1 MAIRVISLTNEVNIS
16 AQIGDTIW
24 ITQLKN
30 AQSGLN
36 HPSAS
41 SSKKMTK
48 FGVITNVDQ
57 INNMIEYEE
66 TEAMSDIDLNQI
78 LSSEENYFFF
88 SKNQSVNTSGI
99 SGYYASVEYR
109 NYSKKEAEIFATGT
123 NYAPSS
129 K

>member
-1 MAIRVISLTNEVNIS
+1 
-16 AQIGDTIW
+16 
-24 ITQLKN
+24 
-30 AQSGLN
+30 
-36 HPSAS
+36 
-41 SSKKMTK
+41 MTK